1 MPDVQSHWI
10 LYLCIYSIKY
20 LNWIEIIIIIII
32 SIIIIIINYYYS
44 YSLNY
49 YNNNYSNNIN
59 NNNNHY
65 YYYNNYIIIIIII
78 LLLSLLLLQH
88 CVISLSVTCDRSM
101 VFPGTPVS
109 SPNKFDRHDIT
120 KILLKKTLNTI
131 NQTYWTKLL
140 DQFGSIRPL
149 TITL

>member
-32 SIIIIIINYYYS
+32 SIIIIIINYYFN

-65 YYYNNYIIIIIII
+65 YYYNNYIIIIIIII

-109 SPNKFDRHDIT
+109 STNKFDRHDIT
-120 KILLKKTLNTI
+120 EILLKKTLNTI

-140 DQFGSIRPL
+140 DQCL
-149 TITL
+149 